1 MGHSAVLG
9 LQADLAVVGNRFYWV
24 VTIVLV
30 TQLAWLPFSSFFI
43 VRASPRLLLSVMV
56 LGWGVVQACTSA
68 ANSFGG
74 LLAARAAL
82 GIFEAGCL
90 PLFAMVTGAW
100 YRRAEQPLRIA
111 VWYGTNGLA
120 TVIAPLLSNA
130 FGKIQSPRL
139 APWRM

>member
-1 MGHSAVLG
+1 MGHSAILG

-24 VTIVLV
+24 VTIALV
-30 TQLAWLPFSSFFI
+30 SQLASLPFLSFLI
-43 VRASPRLLLSVMV
+43 VRVSPRLLLSVM
-56 LGWGVVQACTSA
+56 LFGWGIVQACTSA

-74 LLAARAAL
+74 LLAARAVL

-111 VWYGTNGLA
+111 AWYGTNGLA
-120 TVIAPLLSNA
+120 TVIASLLSYG
-130 FGKIQSPRL
+130 FGKIHSPHL

>member
-1 MGHSAVLG
+1 MSHSEILG
-9 LQADLAVVGNRFYWV
+9 LQGDLAVVGNHFYWV
-24 VTIVLV
+24 VTIALV
-30 TQLAWLPFSSFFI
+30 TQLASLPFLSFLI
-43 VRASPRLLLSVMV
+43 VRVSPRLLLSVMV
-56 LGWGVVQACTSA
+56 VGWGVVQACTSA

-74 LLAARAAL
+74 LMAARAVL

-111 VWYGTNGLA
+111 AWYGTTGLA
-120 TVIAPLLSNA
+120 TVIAPLLANG
-130 FGKIQSPRL
+130 FGKIQSPHL